1 MMIKTAWDEVT
12 KKTILN
18 CFGKSEIL
26 LEVQTNAMNNH
37 DDPFKEIMD
46 DAEDDCCRRV
56 SVWTESTWRTR
67 SDLAS
72 ENLDADGLVDFDRD
86 VATNEFCLLV
96 KQLKSTYHNLL
107 ELLKISAVTR
117 MRLLSNPFHQQRR
130 HNRTNNFGVESIST
144 LGAKI
149 CALVPENLRQLTSLN
164 IFKRGIKKWNPSNC
178 PCRLCKI
185 YVQNVGFIWLIIP
198 LTGIEFSFKCFD

>member
-86 VATNEFCLLV
+86 VATNEFWPLSVDETV
-96 KQLKSTYHNLL
+96 KEYLPQLAGTVEN
-107 ELLKISAVTR
+107 ISSDEDEASVK
-117 MRLLSNPFHQQRR
+117 P
-130 HNRTNNFGVESIST
+130 ISPT
-144 LGAKI
+144 T
-149 CALVPENLRQLTSLN
+149 QT
-164 IFKRGIKKWNPSNC
+164 
-178 PCRLCKI
+178 
-185 YVQNVGFIWLIIP
+185 
-198 LTGIEFSFKCFD
+198 